1 MATETQQRVQREDI
15 KIVTPDHWKIALYR
29 YTSTALGASLP
40 QKKHPVLLLHGIASN
55 HRVWDFGHEDLSFAR
70 HLASRGYI
78 VYSMDLRGRCG
89 SDGPHTGRGKQWSI
103 DDFLL
108 CDLPAATEYIIEQHG
123 TEKLHWVG
131 HSMGGILGFFYQIRH
146 KAANLHSF
154 TTFASALNYT
164 YSTINHFRSW
174 LDCISAMQYFP
185 VPQFWRPMQP
195 FAGLNTFWN
204 RFLWNPENMRPEIGQ
219 AIIREMIEP
228 IAVNEWN
235 QIKLISAAEGMP
247 RLSGGFPHRADD
259 RRIQVPV
266 LMLAGD
272 RDWLCALD
280 GVEWTMDQLQC
291 EKKLI
296 VFGKEYGSATH
307 YGHMDLV
314 CGISA
319 PREVWPKAVE
329 WIDKR
334 DSM

>member
-29 YTSTALGASLP
+29 YTSTTLGASLP

-174 LDCISAMQYFP
+174 LDYISAMQYFP

-204 RFLWNPENMRPEIGQ
+204 RFLWNPENMRP
-219 AIIREMIEP
+219 
-228 IAVNEWN
+228 
-235 QIKLISAAEGMP
+235 
-247 RLSGGFPHRADD
+247 F
-259 RRIQVPV
+259 
-266 LMLAGD
+266 
-272 RDWLCALD
+272 C
-280 GVEWTMDQLQC
+280 
-291 EKKLI
+291 
-296 VFGKEYGSATH
+296 
-307 YGHMDLV
+307 
-314 CGISA
+314 
-319 PREVWPKAVE
+319 
-329 WIDKR
+329 
-334 DSM
+334 